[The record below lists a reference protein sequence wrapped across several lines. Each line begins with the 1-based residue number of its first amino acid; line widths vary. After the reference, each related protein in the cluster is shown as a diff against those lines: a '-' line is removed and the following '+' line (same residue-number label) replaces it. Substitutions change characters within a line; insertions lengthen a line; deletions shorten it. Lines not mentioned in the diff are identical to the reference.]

1 MPQKQPDRQTAAR
14 VPDAEQ
20 PYPVPKNWAWVKL
33 KQLAEIIKGISFDKS
48 DVQKQKTTE
57 NSLVLRGGN
66 IQNGKIVFC
75 EDDIY
80 IHNSLI
86 KPSQQLKKGDVILT
100 SSSGSKHLIGK
111 AAYIEEYLNNV
122 SFGAFVTLLRTEQIQ
137 HRYFGYYF
145 QTFLYRQTISEL
157 SSGTNINNIKR
168 GHLENLLFPVPPL
181 AEQRR
186 IVATLD
192 SLLGKLRAARDLL
205 DAARDSFAL
214 RRAAILHKA
223 FSGQLTAAWRK
234 EHPDLAR
241 PEFEEYQE
249 QPYEIPESWAWM
261 KVDKIVNSTNS
272 GFACA
277 KTHEISEFESDAYPH
292 LRPNNIG
299 FKEKLNLE
307 KVVFIPKDKVEP
319 TKSFLK
325 KGSVLFNNTNSTE
338 LVGRAVYIEEDMNYA
353 FSNHINLIEVN
364 IEIVLPKWFTYAIN
378 KLWTDGFFRRYSKK
392 WVGQSGYNQEMLKH
406 ATFIPIPPIEE
417 QREIVRRL
425 DALLTHEAEAAAL
438 LDMDEHLDLLE
449 QSILA
454 RAFRGEL
461 GTRDPADAPAVIG

>member
-1 MPQKQPDRQTAAR
+1 MPKNNTAAAR
-14 VPDAEQ
+14 VPEAEQ
-20 PYPVPKNWAWVKL
+20 PYPVPKNWVWVKL
-33 KQLAEIIKGISFDKS
+33 GNIAPIITKGATPTTYGYAFETEGIRFVKIENIQGGKIIHGSITSFISQEANDFQKRSQLQAGDLLFSIAGTIGEVCVVTEDDLPANINQALAIIRGFDKYVSSNFLGFLFISFVADTVKA
-48 DVQKQKTTE
+48 KA
-57 NSLVLRGGN
+57 RGG
-66 IQNGKIVFC
+66 
-75 EDDIY
+75 
-80 IHNSLI
+80 
-86 KPSQQLKKGDVILT
+86 T
-100 SSSGSKHLIGK
+100 
-111 AAYIEEYLNNV
+111 LNNI
-122 SFGAFVTLLRTEQIQ
+122 SLGDLKQ
-137 HRYFGYYF
+137 
-145 QTFLYRQTISEL
+145 FLI
-157 SSGTNINNIKR
+157 
-168 GHLENLLFPVPPL
+168 PVPPL

-186 IVATLD
+186 IVAKLD
-192 SLLGKLRAARDLL
+192 ALLGKLRAARDLL

>member
-20 PYPVPKNWAWVKL
+20 PYPVPDNWAWVTLDQINQRISKTIDPTKTPDASFEL
-33 KQLAEIIKGISFDKS
+33 YSVPSFDEQRPECLTGSDIKS
-48 DVQKQKTTE
+48 SKQRVNEGDVLLCKINPHLNRVWIVGNFSSHQKIASSEWIVITPLEQVLNQYMRRYLQSNDFRNLLTSQVAGIGG
-57 NSLVLRGGN
+57 SLVRA
-66 IQNGKIVFC
+66 QPK
-75 EDDIY
+75 
-80 IHNSLI
+80 
-86 KPSQQLKKGDVILT
+86 
-100 SSSGSKHLIGK
+100 
-111 AAYIEEYLNNV
+111 NV
-122 SFGAFVTLLRTEQIQ
+122 
-137 HRYFGYYF
+137 
-145 QTFLYRQTISEL
+145 RQYPV
-157 SSGTNINNIKR
+157 
-168 GHLENLLFPVPPL
+168 PVPPL